1 MEDQVSSSPDKS
13 TGNKPRITWS
23 DSYSKAHVAIEALAA
38 ILPGLPLALSSS
50 ETPAASLLQDPE
62 VAAQISQL
70 FRRPD
75 SGAVNDNLC
84 AWLYD
89 TFRSSEPDLQIVVLR
104 FLPILAGVYL
114 SRAGLHKPL
123 PGFESVLLAIYAHET
138 AARNG
143 QAITVSIPDLAHS
156 SIYHE
161 TKQTAK
167 NSSTELHLG
176 VVSPSLEPYGT
187 VRSTRRARIV
197 GVALELYYSK
207 ISQIPVGSK
216 IEFCEFCKIWSGQ
229 EDENKG
235 DGASTTEHS
244 QKVEKKEGRGG
255 RIILPWEIL
264 QPILRILGHC
274 LMAPQKNEELFQA
287 AFSACRCLHAR
298 ALHDINAKIIL
309 ATGSLVKLAEMA
321 TDPSAAVDH
330 TEIPMS
336 NVITI

>member
-13 TGNKPRITWS
+13 TSNKPRITWS

-38 ILPGLPLALSSS
+38 ILPCLPLALSSS

-104 FLPILAGVYL
+104 FLPTLAGVYL

-138 AARNG
+138 AGRNG

-161 TKQTAK
+161 TKQTVKIAPR
-167 NSSTELHLG
+167 SSTSAL
-176 VVSPSLEPYGT
+176 PSLEPYGT

-235 DGASTTEHS
+235 DGASTTKIPRKSKRRRGE
-244 QKVEKKEGRGG
+244 EG
-255 RIILPWEIL
+255 E
-264 QPILRILGHC
+264 
-274 LMAPQKNEELFQA
+274 
-287 AFSACRCLHAR
+287 
-298 ALHDINAKIIL
+298 
-309 ATGSLVKLAEMA
+309 
-321 TDPSAAVDH
+321 
-330 TEIPMS
+330 
-336 NVITI
+336 